1 VIRRTLH
8 KADMGGNV
16 MAQAPETL
24 DLLSVALTP
33 EFREDPHPF
42 FHRLRDQEPIQK
54 TSLGVYMLSRHA
66 DASQIVRDPAL
77 SSDERNS
84 ELYEVFEAAKPDFE
98 NDFAEQSRNATM
110 LFLDPPD
117 HTRLRGLVSKAF
129 TPRVIG
135 RLRPRIEQLVDELL
149 CAVVDRG
156 DGRMDVVTDLAY
168 PLPVV
173 IICELL
179 GIPPA
184 DHATFQ
190 DWSRDLVHS
199 IDPDPL
205 VTPEQRERIQL
216 AGGAFIEYFVA
227 LIDERRGAL
236 GDDLLSGLIAAE
248 EEGDRLSEAELLATA
263 LLLLVAGHETTV
275 NLIGNGTLALL
286 RNRDELERLRTDP
299 DLDHNAVEELLRY
312 DSPVM
317 FTQRI
322 TLAEYEVGDVPIA
335 PRQEII
341 AILAAANRDPA
352 VFPEPD
358 RLDLARPE
366 ANRHLAF
373 GGGHHFCL
381 GAALARLEGEIAIPA
396 LLRRFP
402 ALELAGDPVRRDT
415 FTLRG
420 LEHLP
425 VTV

>member
-1 VIRRTLH
+1 
-8 KADMGGNV
+8 
-16 MAQAPETL
+16 MAQASETL
-24 DLLSVALTP
+24 DFLTVALTP
-33 EFREDPHPF
+33 NFREDPYPW
-42 FHRLRDQEPIQK
+42 FHRLRELEPVHR
-54 TSLGVYMLSRHA
+54 TPLGTYMLSRHA
-66 DASQIVRDPAL
+66 DASAAVRDPAL
-77 SSDERNS
+77 SNDDRNS
-84 ELYEVFEAAKPDFE
+84 ELYEMFLEANPAGEGNISDVTRK
-98 NDFAEQSRNATM
+98 ATM

-135 RLRPRIEQLVDELL
+135 RLRPRIEELVAGLL
-149 CAVVDRG
+149 DAVDARG

-179 GIPPA
+179 GVPHG

-190 DWSRDLVHS
+190 TWSRDLAHS

-205 VTPEQRERIQL
+205 VTPEQWERIEVSGNAL
-216 AGGAFIEYFVA
+216 VEYFLA
-227 LIDERRGAL
+227 LIEERRQSP

-248 EEGDRLSEAELLATA
+248 EAGDRLSEEELLATA
-263 LLLLVAGHETTV
+263 MLLLIAGHETTV

-286 RNRDELERLRTDP
+286 RNRDQLERLRTDP
-299 DLDHNAVEELLRY
+299 TLDHNAVEELLRY
-312 DSPVM
+312 DSPVA

-322 TLAEYEVGDVPIA
+322 TLAEYRVGDTVLP
-335 PRQEII
+335 PRQQLIP
-341 AILAAANRDPA
+341 ILAAANRDPE
-352 VFPEPD
+352 VFPDPD

-381 GAALARLEGEIAIPA
+381 GAALARLEGEVAVPT
-396 LLRRFP
+396 LVRRFP
-402 ALELAGDPVRRDT
+402 DLELDGDPVRRDT

-420 LEHLP
+420 LERLP
-425 VTV
+425 VRFAG

>member
-1 VIRRTLH
+1 
-8 KADMGGNV
+8 
-16 MAQAPETL
+16 MAQASETL
-24 DLLSVALTP
+24 DFFSVLLTP
-33 EFREDPHPF
+33 EFRDDPYPF
-42 FHRLRDQEPIQK
+42 FTRLREEEPVHR
-54 TSLGVYMLSRHA
+54 TPLGAYMLSRHA
-66 DASQIVRDPAL
+66 DASAVVRDSTL
-77 SSDERNS
+77 SNDQRNS
-84 ELYEVFEAAKPDFE
+84 ELYEAYMAANPPQDE
-98 NDFAEQSRNATM
+98 SDLGLRSRNATM

-149 CAVVDRG
+149 GAVADRG
-156 DGRMDVVTDLAY
+156 DGRMDVVSDLAY

-205 VTPEQRERIQL
+205 ITPEQQAQIEA
-216 AGGAFIEYFVA
+216 AGDAFIEYFVA
-227 LIDERRGAL
+227 LIDERRAAL

-248 EEGDRLSEAELLATA
+248 EAGDRLSEEELLGTA

-286 RNRDELERLRTDP
+286 RHRDQLERLRADP
-299 DLDHNAVEELLRY
+299 ALDRNAVEELLRY
-312 DSPVM
+312 DSPVT

-322 TLAEYEVGDVPIA
+322 TLADYAVGDVTIP
-335 PRQEII
+335 PRQQLII
-341 AILAAANRDPA
+341 VLAAANRDP
-352 VFPEPD
+352 VTFREPD
-358 RLDLARPE
+358 RLDLGRPE

-381 GAALARLEGEIAIPA
+381 GAALARLEGEVAIPA

-402 ALELAGDPVRRDT
+402 ALELAGDPVRRGT

-420 LEHLP
+420 LEQLP